1 MATKSGGSKIK
12 RVIYVFLSFVMSL
25 LLLVLTFSVVLQTTI
40 FNENFFLSKMNET
53 EYFTAKKTE
62 ITRSLMDLG
71 YASGLDEEFFN
82 NLIDDSLLRDD
93 TIYYLDGFFSG
104 DRSVVDTKN
113 FEDVFNKALDKY
125 IEKKQINPETVNKSS
140 VDNLVRNASKIYRN
154 SLSLPLFQTIAGYFV
169 GLKQAMPITIAVVG
183 VLIFFIFI
191 ILFFSTKWKHRPVR
205 YMCYSTT
212 TTFLTTIVPAV
223 ALLASGKAKQLN
235 VTSKAFYDFF
245 VKAVSDMTFLLLFIS
260 IGFAVLSMVLFVL
273 CMKLYPKRS
282 SSGGSKV
289 HSDEADEQDTNKN
302 VVQSYKRQK
311 FVLEDIEKT

>member
-25 LLLVLTFSVVLQTTI
+25 LLLVLTFCVVFQATI
-40 FNENFFLSKMNET
+40 FNENFFISKMNET

-62 ITRSLMDLG
+62 VIRSLMDLG
-71 YASGLDEEFFN
+71 YASGLDEDFFN
-82 NLIDDSLLRDD
+82 SLIDDSLLRDD

-104 DRSVVDTKN
+104 DRSVVDTKK

-125 IEKKQINPETVNKSS
+125 IEKQQINPETINKSS
-140 VDNLVRNASKIYRN
+140 VDNLVRNAAKIYRN

-169 GLKQAMPITIAVVG
+169 GIKQAMPITIAVIG
-183 VLIFFIFI
+183 VLVFFIFI

-205 YMCYSTT
+205 YMCYATT

-223 ALLASGKAKQLN
+223 ALLVSGKARQLN

-282 SSGGSKV
+282 SSGGSIV
-289 HSDEADEQDTNKN
+289 HSDDKDEHISAES
-302 VVQSYKRQK
+302 VVKQSNRQK
-311 FVLEDIEKT
+311 FTEEIVENI